1 MNVSIY
7 TFGEFTSG
15 YTQYPSDYTTDIFK
29 EFYKKSK
36 AQTQLC
42 IHRDGDIMYYAY
54 IRKLGYN
61 RYIGICAVINGL
73 MLNDVPS
80 VFNLFEQMTAGM
92 ISRGE
97 LIMFDTQ
104 GNITTNVTQLYLER
118 ETIERLQQILR
129 TQLDK
134 QPTKP
139 LPPVTF
145 SVAKDS
151 VKGFFVDNDSQ
162 EIIEASSKYGYTYVY
177 KDKGFNTI
185 QTNSYKGVIT
195 KLNKEKTELQTRC
208 DDLSKKLTAEKIKQR
223 NMKWV
228 GLLGAIAIIFGIIL
242 WNKVL
247 FPSEVTHYET
257 GEFVYY
263 GPLKNN
269 QPNGIGVAI
278 YPENDKDG
286 RRYYV
291 GNFTNGKRDDS
302 AALLLYKNG
311 NYYYGAMKGDSRTD
325 GIDFNR
331 SDNSHYE
338 GTFSNNQPYN
348 GVLYD
353 HKKTYRYIDGTL
365 KYAE

>member
-7 TFGEFTSG
+7 TFGVFTTGFS
-15 YTQYPSDYTTDIFK
+15 QYPNDYTTDIFNQ
-29 EFYKKSK
+29 FYLKSK

-42 IHRDGDIMYYAY
+42 IHRQGDIMYYAY
-54 IRKLGYN
+54 IRKLDDK
-61 RYIGICAVINGL
+61 RYLGLCAVVNAL
-73 MLNDVPS
+73 MIADIPPLFS
-80 VFNLFEQMTAGM
+80 LFEQLTAGM

-118 ETIERLQQILR
+118 ETIERLQLVMR
-129 TQLDK
+129 SQLDK
-134 QPTKP
+134 LPTRP
-139 LPPVTF
+139 LPPVSF
-145 SVAKDS
+145 SVARDS
-151 VKGFFVDNDSQ
+151 VKDFVLDDDVSA
-162 EIIEASSKYGYTYVY
+162 IIEASAKYGFTYVY
-177 KDKGFNTI
+177 KDKGFNTA

-195 KLNKEKTELQTRC
+195 KLNNEKKELQDRC
-208 DDLSKKLTAEKIKQR
+208 NILAKKLSAERRKQR

-228 GLLGAIAIIFGIIL
+228 GTFAAVAFIFGIIL

-269 QPNGIGVAI
+269 RPNGIGVAI
-278 YPENDKDG
+278 YPQNDKDG

-291 GNFTNGKRDDS
+291 GNFVNGKRDDS

-311 NYYYGAMKGDSRTD
+311 NYYYGALRDDMRTN
-325 GIDFNR
+325 GIDFNKT
-331 SDNSHYE
+331 DNSHYE
-338 GTFSNNQPYN
+338 GTFYNNQPLN
-348 GVLYD
+348 GTLYD
-353 HKKTYRYIDGTL
+353 HKKAYKYIDGTPR
-365 KYAE
+365 YAE